1 MQYAYCLQSLM
12 LWREIAHEMF
22 KLWYLS
28 EADMLDEDNQ
38 YRLRNTGQGL
48 NRIQNCPRVGKCMYS
63 ILSHCQRKV
72 GSWVGS
78 SVIHLGDHNVPNGA
92 CSMRWERD

>member
-1 MQYAYCLQSLM
+1 
-12 LWREIAHEMF
+12 
-22 KLWYLS
+22 
-28 EADMLDEDNQ
+28 MLDEDNH

-48 NRIQNCPRVGKCMYS
+48 NRIQVETGSLLLIRLMLCDRWQACPRIGKCMYS

-78 SVIHLGDHNVPNGA
+78 SVIHLGDHNVPNGIA
-92 CSMRWERD
+92 VLSCSLLLLLTLLARQR